1 MEDAEVDS
9 EDDDPPLKSKL
20 EEKSLAEL
28 EEVEVRDEAV
38 LLPEVVLPDEVTPL
52 L

>member
-9 EDDDPPLKSKL
+9 GDDEPLEKSKL

-28 EEVEVRDEAV
+28 EEVEVRDEAEV
-38 LLPEVVLPDEVTPL
+38 LPEVVLPDEVTPL